1 MPPARVPNP
10 EPTVTAMAL
19 LVPVSWGEL
28 LDKITILEIKQDRI
42 ADPEKVANVGRE
54 LAALRSV
61 ADGTERPPAA
71 SDLVAQLRAVN
82 EQLWDIEDSIRDCE
96 RRQDFGPDF
105 VALARAVYH
114 TNDRRAEIKRDLNLM
129 LGSELVE
136 EKSYA
141 EYRHVGPA

>member
-28 LDKITILEIKQDRI
+28 LDKITILEIKRDRI

-61 ADGTERPPAA
+61 ADRTERPPAA
-71 SDLVAQLRAVN
+71 SDLVAQLRVVN

-96 RRQDFGPDF
+96 RRQDFSADF
-105 VALARAVYH
+105 VELARAVYH